1 MSRLLLDN
9 EPSFHNDVDGLL
21 IKYEQAITSDF
32 VDSLK
37 DERHAKANKRSGEF
51 ERFASVPTSVV
62 EIWTREGRDW
72 QNATPKEIV
81 KWLKADG
88 LDHFICGKA

>member
-1 MSRLLLDN
+1 MRSLLDN
-9 EPSFHNDVDGLL
+9 EPSFHDNADGLV
-21 IKYEQAITSDF
+21 IKHEQAITSDF

-37 DERHAKANKRSGEF
+37 AERNAKAGKRSGEF
-51 ERFASVPTSVV
+51 ERFASVPTFVV
-62 EIWTREGRDW
+62 EMWGRQGRDW
-72 QNATPKEIV
+72 QNAAPKEIV